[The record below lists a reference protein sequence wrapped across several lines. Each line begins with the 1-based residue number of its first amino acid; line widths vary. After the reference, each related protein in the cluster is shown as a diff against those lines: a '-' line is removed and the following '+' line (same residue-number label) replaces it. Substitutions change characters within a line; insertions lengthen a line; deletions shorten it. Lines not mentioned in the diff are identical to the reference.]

1 LTNVIKDYSF
11 LLIEYNRVH
20 SAARGSVKINAAT
33 ALFNVIE
40 NAVASAILKLS
51 VAFFV
56 EFDEEAFA
64 EPSIY

>member
-1 LTNVIKDYSF
+1 LTNVIKDDSF
-11 LLIEYNRVH
+11 LLIKYNRVY
-20 SAARGSVKINAAT
+20 SASRRSVNINAAT

-51 VAFFV
+51 VAFHA

-64 EPSIY
+64 KPSI